1 MGLFHQSHSFD
12 FIQPAQPPVNV
23 AKPPLIPGSGYIGLS
38 YMQGQCPLVALS
50 SSPPS
55 SPPAVSLFS
64 LSFETVLMMA
74 VICEP
79 CSKTSTLLSKPPRS
93 SERQVVRKV
102 LAGWNSTDSRLQSNM
117 SLEISSRDPAQMP
130 NGLLSRS

>member
-23 AKPPLIPGSGYIGLS
+23 AKPPLIPGSGYIELS

-55 SPPAVSLFS
+55 SLPAVSFS
-64 LSFETVLMMA
+64 LSCETVLMMA

-79 CSKTSTLLSKPPRS
+79 CSKTSTPLLKPPRS

-102 LAGWNSTDSRLQSNM
+102 LAGWNSTDSRLQYNM
-117 SLEISSRDPAQMP
+117 SLEISSRDPAQML